1 MKGIEVEDLTVR
13 YGGGEALHAARF
25 SVPAGGTCAVI
36 GPSGCGK
43 STLLKALA
51 GLVRPDAG
59 AARIGGQS
67 ASPSAQCIGYIP
79 QNYGLLPWRTA
90 RENIALS
97 AKVRRGAVDEA
108 ELAALVERLG
118 LRGLEARYPA
128 ELSGGQ
134 RQRVGLGR
142 VFLLRPDVLLLD
154 EPFSALDAIT
164 REEMQDV
171 FLAMHR
177 AHAVTTVLV
186 THYVEEAVYL
196 GQTIVM
202 LSPGPGTVRRVV
214 DNPLM
219 GLAGVRQTEAFFAR
233 CRELRGWIQ
242 EASGHV

>member
-1 MKGIEVEDLTVR
+1 MKRVEVERLRVR
-13 YGGGEALHAARF
+13 YGAGEALRGVDF

-51 GLVRPDAG
+51 GLVRPEAG
-59 AARIGGQS
+59 AVRIGGE
-67 ASPSAQCIGYIP
+67 AVSPAAQCIGYIP

-108 ELAALVERLG
+108 ALRALVARLG
-118 LRGLEARYPA
+118 LEGLEARYPA

-142 VFLLRPDVLLLD
+142 VFLLRPDVLLMD

-164 REEMQDV
+164 REAMQDV
-171 FLAMHR
+171 FLDMHR
-177 AHAVTTVLV
+177 TQSVTTVLV

-196 GQTIVM
+196 GQRIVI
-202 LSPGPGTVRRVV
+202 LSPGPGEVRRVV

-219 GLAGVRQTEAFFAR
+219 GQNGVRETEAFFAR
-233 CRELRGWIQ
+233 CRDLRAWIQ
-242 EASGHV
+242 EADADV